1 MRVLFEATEIRTS
14 EKVKGNYIF
23 YKGHNE
29 NFTHA
34 IQVLNDKKEV
44 SYIATIDE
52 ATLKIIHLD
61 RSLL

>member
-1 MRVLFEATEIRTS
+1 MRIIFEATEIRTGD
-14 EKVKGNYIF
+14 KVKGNYIF

-29 NFTHA
+29 HFTHA

-44 SYIATIDE
+44 VYVATIDE

-61 RSLL
+61 KSLL